1 MITHF
6 VTAPFLLCAIFEV
19 RGLGERWR
27 RLAVYPKVDGPSG
40 RGLRQ
45 PPGPSALGAK
55 GLVRDRLRLP
65 DGLRAPPRVVI

>member
-1 MITHF
+1 M
-6 VTAPFLLCAIFEV
+6 
-19 RGLGERWR
+19 
-27 RLAVYPKVDGPSG
+27 AVYPKVDAASP
-40 RGLRQ
+40 RGVRQ